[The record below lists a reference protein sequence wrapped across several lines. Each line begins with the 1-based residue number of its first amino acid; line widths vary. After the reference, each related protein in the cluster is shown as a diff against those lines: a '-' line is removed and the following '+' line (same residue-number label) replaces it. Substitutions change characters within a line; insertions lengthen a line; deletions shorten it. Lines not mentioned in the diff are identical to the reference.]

1 VTHNLQTNPAASL
14 KKLAG
19 ANMATSAD
27 ISTSLVL
34 TRLALAVV
42 AVAAVALVAVARAQ
56 RAVERAVERAVGR
69 AGLVLEDLEDLE
81 DLGVD
86 LDPDFTVPTTDT
98 RITAVDAADAAD
110 VVDVVDVVD
119 VAVQMETS
127 PVSSLPSMVGA
138 STRTLV
144 SMLTLLRTF
153 RQSRTR
159 HLHRLKGN

>member
-1 VTHNLQTNPAASL
+1 
-14 KKLAG
+14 
-19 ANMATSAD
+19 MATSAD

-42 AVAAVALVAVARAQ
+42 AVAAVAAVALVAVARAQ
-56 RAVERAVERAVGR
+56 RAVERAVGR
-69 AGLVLEDLEDLE
+69 AGLVLEDLEDL
-81 DLGVD
+81 GVD
-86 LDPDFTVPTTDT
+86 LDLDFPVPTTDT
-98 RITAVDAADAAD
+98 RITAVDAA
-110 VVDVVDVVD
+110 DVVDVVD

>member
-1 VTHNLQTNPAASL
+1 MTHNLQTNPAASL

-110 VVDVVDVVD
+110 VVDVVDV
-119 VAVQMETS
+119 AVQMETS

>member
-1 VTHNLQTNPAASL
+1 
-14 KKLAG
+14 
-19 ANMATSAD
+19 MATSAD

-56 RAVERAVERAVGR
+56 RAVERAVGR
-69 AGLVLEDLEDLE
+69 AGLVLEDLEDL
-81 DLGVD
+81 GVD
-86 LDPDFTVPTTDT
+86 LDLDFPVPTTDT
-98 RITAVDAADAAD
+98 RITAVDAA
-110 VVDVVDVVD
+110 DVVDVVD

>member
-1 VTHNLQTNPAASL
+1 
-14 KKLAG
+14 
-19 ANMATSAD
+19 MATSAD

-42 AVAAVALVAVARAQ
+42 AVAAVAAVALVAVARAQ
-56 RAVERAVERAVGR
+56 RAVERAVGR
-69 AGLVLEDLEDLE
+69 AGLVLEDLEDL
-81 DLGVD
+81 GVD
-86 LDPDFTVPTTDT
+86 LDLDFPVPTTDT
-98 RITAVDAADAAD
+98 RITAVDAADAA
-110 VVDVVDVVD
+110 DVVD

>member
-1 VTHNLQTNPAASL
+1 
-14 KKLAG
+14 
-19 ANMATSAD
+19 MATSAD

-69 AGLVLEDLEDLE
+69 AGLVLEDLEDL
-81 DLGVD
+81 GVD
-86 LDPDFTVPTTDT
+86 LDLDFPVPTTDT
-98 RITAVDAADAAD
+98 RITA
-110 VVDVVDVVD
+110 VD

>member
-1 VTHNLQTNPAASL
+1 
-14 KKLAG
+14 
-19 ANMATSAD
+19 MATSAD

-69 AGLVLEDLEDLE
+69 AGLVLEDLEDL
-81 DLGVD
+81 GVD
-86 LDPDFTVPTTDT
+86 LDLDFPVPTTDT
-98 RITAVDAADAAD
+98 RITAVDAADAA
-110 VVDVVDVVD
+110 DVVD

>member
-1 VTHNLQTNPAASL
+1 
-14 KKLAG
+14 
-19 ANMATSAD
+19 MATSAD

-56 RAVERAVERAVGR
+56 RAVERAVGR
-69 AGLVLEDLEDLE
+69 AGLVLEDLEDL
-81 DLGVD
+81 GVD
-86 LDPDFTVPTTDT
+86 LDLDFPVPTTDT
-98 RITAVDAADAAD
+98 RITA
-110 VVDVVDVVD
+110 VD

>member
-1 VTHNLQTNPAASL
+1 MTHNLQTNPAASL

-69 AGLVLEDLEDLE
+69 AGLVLEDLE

>member
-1 VTHNLQTNPAASL
+1 
-14 KKLAG
+14 
-19 ANMATSAD
+19 MATSAD

-56 RAVERAVERAVGR
+56 RAVERAVGR
-69 AGLVLEDLEDLE
+69 AGLVLEDLEDL
-81 DLGVD
+81 GVD
-86 LDPDFTVPTTDT
+86 LDLDFPVPTTDT
-98 RITAVDAADAAD
+98 RITAVDAADAA
-110 VVDVVDVVD
+110 DVVDVVD

>member
-1 VTHNLQTNPAASL
+1 
-14 KKLAG
+14 
-19 ANMATSAD
+19 MATSAD

-42 AVAAVALVAVARAQ
+42 AVALVAVARAQ
-56 RAVERAVERAVGR
+56 RAVERAVGR
-69 AGLVLEDLEDLE
+69 AGLVLEDLEDL
-81 DLGVD
+81 GVD
-86 LDPDFTVPTTDT
+86 LDLDFPVPTTDT
-98 RITAVDAADAAD
+98 RITAVDAADAA
-110 VVDVVDVVD
+110 DVVDVVD

>member
-1 VTHNLQTNPAASL
+1 
-14 KKLAG
+14 
-19 ANMATSAD
+19 MATSAD

-56 RAVERAVERAVGR
+56 RAVERAVGR
-69 AGLVLEDLEDLE
+69 AGLVLEDLEDL
-81 DLGVD
+81 GVD
-86 LDPDFTVPTTDT
+86 LDLDFPVPTTDT

>member
-1 VTHNLQTNPAASL
+1 MTHNLQTNPAASL

-98 RITAVDAADAAD
+98 RITAVDAAD
-110 VVDVVDVVD
+110 VVDVVD